1 MVRAETPQCCG
12 LSDRLTVTKKQR
24 RALIKSTHKHGLRD
38 MSEPRCGGGV
48 VQDGEGDGMGCEL

>member
-12 LSDRLTVTKKQR
+12 LSDRQTVTKKQR
-24 RALIKSTHKHGLRD
+24 HALIKSTHEHRLRD